1 MTRDFP
7 VLPPCSSPSFAWPGD
22 VQEAYSEIQDIY
34 ASACRILSLD
44 ESDPHRL
51 DAHANAVEDHGLAL
65 VDALSSI
72 LPDDWVDEARQNLK
86 LLLTDL
92 RKAEH
97 TMQGVYVVPDTDQIF
112 TDIDDE
118 NREILNLRTT
128 NPVINLRTGRRGR
141 PRKMVPK
148 EFILEAFAKN
158 RKISVPRLALSLGVG
173 RDLINRIRSKL
184 AIKRSYDGWSDD
196 ELDAFVRNVKQ
207 ERPEIG
213 LKYIWGRLR
222 SLGVKIQRERIRMS
236 IKRMDSVGLALR
248 AQKTIRRRKYFVSRP
263 NALWH
268 ADGYH
273 KLIPWG
279 IVIHGIV
286 DGFC

>member
-1 MTRDFP
+1 
-7 VLPPCSSPSFAWPGD
+7 
-22 VQEAYSEIQDIY
+22 
-34 ASACRILSLD
+34 
-44 ESDPHRL
+44 
-51 DAHANAVEDHGLAL
+51 
-65 VDALSSI
+65 
-72 LPDDWVDEARQNLK
+72 
-86 LLLTDL
+86 
-92 RKAEH
+92 
-97 TMQGVYVVPDTDQIF
+97 
-112 TDIDDE
+112 
-118 NREILNLRTT
+118 
-128 NPVINLRTGRRGR
+128 
-141 PRKMVPK
+141 MVPK

-173 RDLINRIRSKL
+173 RDLINRIHSKL

-286 DGFC
+286 DGFCRTVQSLRSFNLQSQYSLFLTGPKVASSRQ